1 MKAIWRESLN
11 QNDLIWVVIAGDKS
25 QRYETHSLE
34 DAFKAYKTAPL
45 WQSPEFDDVI
55 IDVTQK
61 YNTDGYWEAYQL
73 INNKYVCDS
82 PSNVAYSHLRY
93 AYNNKNYTLY
103 TLLKTIGV
111 EGIVLT
117 ETPDNLLTPVPYRLS
132 MTDKELRYDLLKIK
146 VQIYVPK
153 QYETHTSLIYP
164 IAHVILE
171 ELNQSITHTRHKLF
185 QVHED
190 GTYMS
195 IGNTPNESFRL
206 FKDKLLES
214 IEYTNSLS

>member
-1 MKAIWRESLN
+1 MEKTWRWFGKK
-11 QNDLIWVVIAGDKS
+11 DKIALS
-25 QRYETHSLE
+25 M
-34 DAFKAYKTAPL
+34 
-45 WQSPEFDDVI
+45 
-55 IDVTQK
+55 
-61 YNTDGYWEAYQL
+61 
-73 INNKYVCDS
+73 
-82 PSNVAYSHLRY
+82 LR
-93 AYNNKNYTLY
+93 A
-103 TLLKTIGV
+103 IGV

-117 ETPDNLLTPVPYRLS
+117 ETPDNPLTPVPYRLS

-214 IEYTNSLS
+214 IEYTNTLS